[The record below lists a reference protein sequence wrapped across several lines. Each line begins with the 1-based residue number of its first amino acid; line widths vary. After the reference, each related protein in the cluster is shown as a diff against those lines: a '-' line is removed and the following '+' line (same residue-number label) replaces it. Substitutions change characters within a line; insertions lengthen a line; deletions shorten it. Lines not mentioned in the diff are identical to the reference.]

1 MARSVAPEE
10 RLAVNHVSTRYSI
23 INESMKE
30 LLTKKFWR
38 DVKTIF
44 DEAREGT
51 TLNSGDSQAASSVEA
66 KYKGSG
72 AADTAPPPEQ
82 PSRD

>member
-1 MARSVAPEE
+1 
-10 RLAVNHVSTRYSI
+10 
-23 INESMKE
+23 MKE

-51 TLNSGDSQAASSVEA
+51 TLNSGDSQAESSVEA
-66 KYKGSG
+66 KCKGSE
-72 AADTAPPPEQ
+72 AAETAPPEQ

>member
-1 MARSVAPEE
+1 
-10 RLAVNHVSTRYSI
+10 
-23 INESMKE
+23 MKE

-44 DEAREGT
+44 EEAREGT
-51 TLNSGDSQAASSVEA
+51 IPNSGDSQAASSVEP
-66 KYKGSG
+66 KCQGSE
-72 AADTAPPPEQ
+72 AAETAPPKQ

>member
-1 MARSVAPEE
+1 MS
-10 RLAVNHVSTRYSI
+10 L
-23 INESMKE
+23 MKE
-30 LLTKKFWR
+30 LLTKKFWW

-51 TLNSGDSQAASSVEA
+51 TLNSGDSQAASSEEA
-66 KYKGSG
+66 KYKGSK
-72 AADTAPPPEQ
+72 ATDTAPPPDQ